1 MARYSLI
8 PWGLSD
14 IVILVTIT
22 TEMID
27 DVSDND
33 DDDDDDDGNGGDV
46 GYNGDAANGD
56 KPEVSPKECID
67 RQAGTFAQDIPAS
80 HVYSTLDVGVTFEV
94 VVHVAV
100 QHSQLCGVLAK

>member
-33 DDDDDDDGNGGDV
+33 DEDDDDDGNGGDV

-80 HVYSTLDVGVTFEV
+80 HVYCRLETKRKYS
-94 VVHVAV
+94 
-100 QHSQLCGVLAK
+100 VL

>member
-27 DVSDND
+27 DVIDND
-33 DDDDDDDGNGGDV
+33 DDDDDGDGNGGDV

-80 HVYSTLDVGVTFEV
+80 HVYCRLETRRKYS
-94 VVHVAV
+94 
-100 QHSQLCGVLAK
+100 VL

>member
-33 DDDDDDDGNGGDV
+33 DD
-46 GYNGDAANGD
+46 GDAANGD

-80 HVYSTLDVGVTFEV
+80 HVYCRLETKRKYS
-94 VVHVAV
+94 
-100 QHSQLCGVLAK
+100 VL

>member
-14 IVILVTIT
+14 ILILVTIT

-27 DVSDND
+27 DVSDNDD

-80 HVYSTLDVGVTFEV
+80 HVYCRLETKRKYS
-94 VVHVAV
+94 
-100 QHSQLCGVLAK
+100 VL

>member
-33 DDDDDDDGNGGDV
+33 YDDDGDDGNGGDV

-80 HVYSTLDVGVTFEV
+80 HVYCRLETKRKYS
-94 VVHVAV
+94 
-100 QHSQLCGVLAK
+100 VL

>member
-33 DDDDDDDGNGGDV
+33 DDDDGDDGSGGDDGDNDDD
-46 GYNGDAANGD
+46 GDAANGD

-80 HVYSTLDVGVTFEV
+80 HVYCRLETRRKYS
-94 VVHVAV
+94 
-100 QHSQLCGVLAK
+100 VL

>member
-80 HVYSTLDVGVTFEV
+80 HVYCRLKTKRKYS
-94 VVHVAV
+94 
-100 QHSQLCGVLAK
+100 VL

>member
-33 DDDDDDDGNGGDV
+33 DEDDDDDGNGGDV

-80 HVYSTLDVGVTFEV
+80 HVYCRLETKRKYSV
-94 VVHVAV
+94 
-100 QHSQLCGVLAK
+100 S

>member
-14 IVILVTIT
+14 IVILVTMT

-33 DDDDDDDGNGGDV
+33 DDDDGDDGNGGDV

-80 HVYSTLDVGVTFEV
+80 HVYCRLETKRKYS
-94 VVHVAV
+94 
-100 QHSQLCGVLAK
+100 VL